1 MVLVVFGVQYEAL
14 EASAIT
20 LSNRDRFKPATSPVQ
35 RFTLLPAATERS
47 FFVHHGPRLSLQ

>member
-35 RFTLLPAATERS
+35 RFTLLPAVERS